1 VPPGLDNCNVP
12 PVLTSL
18 SLDIVGPRGVGCCE
32 NVKLPAHN
40 TKEISLRMQFTSCE
54 V

>member
-1 VPPGLDNCNVP
+1 MPPGLDNCKVP

-18 SLDIVGPRGVGCCE
+18 SLDIVGPRGAGWCE
-32 NVKLPAHN
+32 NAKLPAHN
-40 TKEISLRMQFTSCE
+40 TKDISLRMQFTSRE